1 MKNKLFWLMTVLS
14 LAATAVSLRFLP
26 DSIPMHYDIQGNVDR
41 FGSKYE
47 LFIFPGVMA
56 LLGVI
61 AAVLAGVYNKKA
73 AASATEKELAEAK
86 VNGRVLSVTMTV
98 VGLVLLAVQAGS
110 MASAFGYSGGTAA
123 RMPDWF
129 SSVVCGAIG
138 LLLVILGNIMPK
150 AKRNTFLGV
159 RTRWSMKNDRTWQ
172 ASNRFG
178 GVASVLCGLVI
189 IAVSAVFRGMIPVFV
204 TAAAVLVEA
213 IATIVYSRMA
223 FKKYGQE
230 A

>member
-1 MKNKLFWLMTVLS
+1 MKNKLFWLTTALS
-14 LAATAVSLRFLP
+14 AAAAAVSMRFLP
-26 DSIPMHYDIQGNVDR
+26 DSVPMHYDIQGNADR

-47 LFIFPGVMA
+47 LFIFPGMMV

-73 AASATEKELAEAK
+73 GGSSTEKEMAEAR
-86 VNGRVLSVTMTV
+86 VNGRVLSVTMAV
-98 VGLVLLAVQAGS
+98 VGLVLLAVQAGTTV
-110 MASAFGYSGGTAA
+110 SAFEYSTGTAA

-150 AKRNTFLGV
+150 AKRNSFLGV

-189 IAVSAVFRGMIPVFV
+189 IASSAIFRGMIPVYVMF
-204 TAAAVLVEA
+204 AAVLIEA
-213 IATIVYSRMA
+213 VVIIVYSRLA
-223 FKKYGQE
+223 FQKYGQE